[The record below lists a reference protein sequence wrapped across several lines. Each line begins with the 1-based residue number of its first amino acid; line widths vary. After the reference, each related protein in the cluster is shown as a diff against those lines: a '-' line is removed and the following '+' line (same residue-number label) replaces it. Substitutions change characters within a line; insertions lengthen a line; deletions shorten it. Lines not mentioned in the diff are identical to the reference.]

1 MYRIRPFH
9 TVFTEGN
16 SLRVGQ
22 LTGRLEK
29 SHFVIS
35 VNGAD
40 FALAVLG
47 RGKDISGSWAEIEP
61 QELAMRGGFRLRIEA
76 DPPGDNLRPSDQGLA
91 ISVLRDS
98 QHLRRAAQGLVA
110 RGRDPEA
117 AQLLTRPDRAMA
129 VYIDAEGYVIG
140 QAEARPLTGNT
151 PVAEN

>member
-22 LTGRLEK
+22 LTGRLVA
-29 SHFVIS
+29 SHFVFS

-40 FALAVLG
+40 FPVPLLG
-47 RGKDISGSWAEIEP
+47 RGKDTAGAWAEIEP
-61 QELAMRGGFRLRIEA
+61 QELAMRGGFRLRIEV
-76 DPPGDNLRPSDQGLA
+76 DPPGEDLRPCDQGLA

-110 RGRDPEA
+110 RGRDPETA
-117 AQLLTRPDRAMA
+117 HLLIRPDRAMA
-129 VYIDAEGYVIG
+129 VFIDGEGYVAG
-140 QAEARPLTGNT
+140 QAEARALAGQG
-151 PVAEN
+151 PVVEN